1 MIAKKSPLK
10 QYKQL
15 VRDLPKKQN
24 LCEDA
29 NITNGICVHGVP
41 SNVGS
46 FQDVK
51 DHLGKSVICEEL
63 VSGAQRE
70 GLKCSV
76 VSIESSDGESN
87 EVCSVGGS
95 IFESMAGFIFN
106 VYSRLC
112 DRLTFREN

>member
-1 MIAKKSPLK
+1 MIAKKCSLK

-15 VRDLPKKQN
+15 IRDLPEKQN

-29 NITNGICVHGVP
+29 NITNGICVHEVL
-41 SNVGS
+41 SIVGS

-51 DHLGKSVICEEL
+51 DHLGKPVICEEL

-87 EVCSVGGS
+87 KVS
-95 IFESMAGFIFN
+95 IFESMARFIFN